1 MENAFFPLVF
11 RQKYIRRWGLM
22 RNITTETLAEHSFE
36 VAVTA
41 HALAL
46 IGNNLFGRNYDADR
60 TATLALFH
68 DAPEVFTGDLPTPVK
83 YYNKDIRENY
93 AVIERNAVAQL
104 TSKVAPEIAS
114 EYSAI
119 LGSSVREGDR
129 ELLPLVHAA
138 DKVCAYIKCVEEE
151 KGGNSEFRSAK
162 ASTMASI
169 EKIDLPE
176 LRWFIEHV
184 LPSFENDL
192 DELQNS

>member
-22 RNITTETLAEHSFE
+22 RNVTTETLAEHSFE

-46 IGNNLFGRNYDADR
+46 IGNKLFGRNYDADR

-68 DAPEVFTGDLPTPVK
+68 DTPEVFTGDLPTPVK
-83 YYNKDIRENY
+83 YYNKDIRE
-93 AVIERNAVAQL
+93 
-104 TSKVAPEIAS
+104 IAN
-114 EYSAI
+114 EYSVI
-119 LGSSVREGDR
+119 LGASVRESDG

-138 DKVCAYIKCVEEE
+138 DKICAYIKCVEEE

-176 LRWFIEHV
+176 LKWFIEHV
-184 LPSFENDL
+184 LPSFEHDL